1 MTIAVNLPD
10 PDRLRRSMPWNSLS
24 TLPSLAAVAVMM
36 VGCAAPA
43 RYRGQADCEV
53 DQILRARGSNSQWY
67 LPETSAQAPLGSRN
81 ADPAYSDCP
90 PMPPDDPTAHR
101 LMHAPSDQPGYQ
113 HWHQWGDAPS
123 IESPQ
128 WRQFLVTDEE
138 GTLALSTDRCFEL
151 GMLHSR
157 QYQTELENV
166 YLTALQL
173 TLERFEFDV
182 QWFGGG
188 SSEYRY
194 SGKDT
199 LVGKQDGA
207 FVTSFLGFRRN
218 FAAGGQ
224 LLVNFANTLVWEF
237 TGNRNNLAISN
248 VTLDMVQPLLRG
260 AFRDVRLETLTQAER
275 DVL

>member
-1 MTIAVNLPD
+1 MKKAPWRSQPIAALN
-10 PDRLRRSMPWNSLS
+10 WGCFI
-24 TLPSLAAVAVMM
+24 VA
-36 VGCAAPA
+36 
-43 RYRGQADCEV
+43 
-53 DQILRARGSNSQWY
+53 N
-67 LPETSAQAPLGSRN
+67 TKRN
-81 ADPAYSDCP
+81 
-90 PMPPDDPTAHR
+90 
-101 LMHAPSDQPGYQ
+101 
-113 HWHQWGDAPS
+113 
-123 IESPQ
+123 
-128 WRQFLVTDEE
+128 
-138 GTLALSTDRCFEL
+138 
-151 GMLHSR
+151 
-157 QYQTELENV
+157 
-166 YLTALQL
+166 
-173 TLERFEFDV
+173 
-182 QWFGGG
+182 
-188 SSEYRY
+188 RY